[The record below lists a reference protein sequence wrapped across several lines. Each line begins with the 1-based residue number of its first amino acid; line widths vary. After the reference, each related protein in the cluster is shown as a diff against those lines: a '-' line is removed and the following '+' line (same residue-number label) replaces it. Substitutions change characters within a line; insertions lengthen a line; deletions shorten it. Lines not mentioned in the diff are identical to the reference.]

1 MKKKPDEKLARRAFI
16 ASLTLSAIGA
26 SAYARAQQ
34 APRVYRIGVLGV
46 ASPVTYA
53 RQVEALRR
61 GLRELGYVEGKN
73 VALEFRWAESNAAR
87 LPELAAELV
96 RMNPDVLV
104 TSGRAIPVAKRATTT
119 IPIVMA
125 VSTNAVENGLVASL
139 ARPGGNI
146 TGSSSF
152 ARELTLKRLELLKEA
167 FPRLQRIGLLVH
179 SNNTATNP
187 GLIRAMED
195 GARSIR
201 AELRA
206 VETSGAADFERAFAA
221 LATDRA
227 EALVVADHTV
237 LVAEAAHLS
246 RLANAN
252 RLPVIGFAEIADT
265 GGLMAYGVDFP
276 VLWHRAATFVDRILK
291 GAKPADL
298 PVEQPMKFEFV
309 INLAAAKILGATIPN
324 SVRMRAD
331 RVLE

>member
-1 MKKKPDEKLARRAFI
+1 MKPNEKLARRAFI

-46 ASPVTYA
+46 ASAATYA

-61 GLRELGYVEGKN
+61 GLRDLGYVEGKN
-73 VALEFRWAESNAAR
+73 AALEFRWAEGNAAR
-87 LPELAAELV
+87 LPALAAELV

-104 TSGRAIPVAKRATTT
+104 TSGPATPVAKRATTT

-152 ARELTLKRLELLKEA
+152 AREISLKRLELLKEA

-179 SNNTATNP
+179 SNNAATNP

-195 GARSIR
+195 GARSVKT
-201 AELRA
+201 ELRA

-221 LATDRA
+221 LAADRA

-237 LVAEAAHLS
+237 LVAEAAHIS

-276 VLWHRAATFVDRILK
+276 VLWHRAATFIDKILR
-291 GAKPADL
+291 GAKPGDL

-309 INLAAAKILGATIPN
+309 VNLAAAKALGATIPN

-331 RVLE
+331 RVVE

>member
-1 MKKKPDEKLARRAFI
+1 MKLDKKLARRAFI

-26 SAYARAQQ
+26 RGHARAQQ
-34 APRVYRIGVLGV
+34 ATKVYRIGVLGV
-46 ASPVTYA
+46 ASAATYA

-61 GLRELGYVEGKN
+61 GLRDLGYIEGKN
-73 VALEFRWAESNAAR
+73 ATLEFRWAEGNAAR
-87 LPELAAELV
+87 LPELATELV

-104 TSGRAIPVAKRATTT
+104 TSGPATAVAKRATTT

-125 VSTNAVENGLVASL
+125 VSTNAVENGLIASL

-179 SNNTATNP
+179 SNSSTNP
-187 GLIRAMED
+187 SLIRAMED
-195 GARSIR
+195 AARSIK

-206 VETSGAADFERAFAA
+206 VETSGAMDFERAFAA
-221 LATDRA
+221 LAKDRA
-227 EALVVADHTV
+227 EALVVADHT
-237 LVAEAAHLS
+237 LFVAEAAHIS
-246 RLANAN
+246 RLANTN

-276 VLWHRAATFVDRILK
+276 GLWHRAATFIDRILK

-309 INLAAAKILGATIPN
+309 INLPAAKALGATIPN